1 MYGCILLLFPQ
12 SPITGPLLEHIAAAA
27 MEGVTGQTFEAV
39 IAQNNPQARCIL
51 EGMLDF
57 LFAEDRTVLN
67 DDDCKWFLKLAN
79 MQHHWQA
86 EYLMDAVINVD
97 QNDDLVSE
105 LEHTTSPAHLIRSEN
120 QSRNG
125 CLPIATFK
133 FYLMRY
139 ISYCIANGEQTY
151 DTPLITYQLL
161 KVFAVCQRICTVPK
175 ANVSIPQVHTLAIE
189 VLRPTPSGEPGPYI
203 PTFYQHCSSI
213 SHCEAANVCLNYL
226 VHYMSSKLH

>member
-1 MYGCILLLFPQ
+1 
-12 SPITGPLLEHIAAAA
+12 

-51 EGMLDF
+51 EGMLDY
-57 LFAEDRTVLN
+57 LFAEDRTVFN
-67 DDDCKWFLKLAN
+67 IDDCKWFLNLAN

-105 LEHTTSPAHLIRSEN
+105 LEHNTTSPAHLVHSEN
-120 QSRNG
+120 QSQNG

-139 ISYCIANGEQTY
+139 ISYCIANQEQTF
-151 DTPLITYQLL
+151 DTPLLSYQIL
-161 KVFAVCQRICTVPK
+161 KVLTVGQCMYTVPK
-175 ANVSIPQVHTLAIE
+175 ANYLF
-189 VLRPTPSGEPGPYI
+189 LRCI
-203 PTFYQHCSSI
+203 HW
-213 SHCEAANVCLNYL
+213 L
-226 VHYMSSKLH
+226 